1 MTDSDFMM
9 DDFQPPPNIHFVDF
23 INETNTDTVSSIQAV
38 ANVIGAGPPEDIFTI
53 LTELSQL
60 NQICPEAVFE
70 NVLPSLCSNVPL
82 WPQDLQL
89 AASTQLLSICRS
101 PHITS
106 SSAKVIALCAI
117 QVIIPLFHVTS
128 ALIPQIFLTFGD
140 ILVITLTMS
149 TWNEDDC
156 SHIFT
161 MVDDYA
167 SSHLPDERLLAVK
180 VLRGLSTSTCPV
192 GLLDTAILP
201 RLWKIFPDRDS
212 FITAHLIATFAKLTS
227 HFSKRKFFD
236 RLWPKFIH
244 LWHSTQVDDGYAKST
259 AISSIAD
266 LLSRNESVQLFAPP
280 YQYKLASYFQ
290 HICFFAY
297 NQSRD
302 NINFLPESGYDS
314 YVAVATHLP
323 TLMTYLSNNAA
334 LHWHRDGLRA
344 YSALS
349 SCNDP
354 AVRAK
359 CALNLPTV
367 CAAYRG
373 KNTSTLT
380 RLAEHFCA
388 DEIDVRLAFAQIFQ
402 QIIPYL
408 ATHSSGHLFKRML
421 QALLDDGDRHIA
433 MALTNRLGAI
443 LKALGTLRG
452 SRVSEL
458 RLLASLED
466 LTMTSDW
473 RVRETLAHQFGIAAK
488 MFCPRQQDEVLIL
501 LRVLFR
507 DGTVPVRKAAGLSFL
522 RVVRMIRTAEE
533 RCEKVETFFN
543 EVCKDGCAIRISVV
557 DTLFN
562 AVEMF
567 STLAFER
574 MFARFLLR
582 MALDKVSNIR
592 LKIATNLHLCA
603 IACQSIV
610 GYDDVIYS
618 LRHDRDIDVRTTMIG
633 FSDRMN
639 SEVRNKKRARRDARK
654 LAFERWLY
662 CNRFS
667 ITDSPGEESHTHNN
681 ERSSEGNVGRSF
693 SRHAFSTAMSKVKRL
708 FSKTKRIGNG
718 DGSSTRGRQS
728 TKAGQLTS
736 ASVREHTSS
745 EDWHRLPDRNRDNS
759 GDDSLDRFDD
769 MSVSTASFGEISPR
783 WFSSPDVEGG
793 LVTPI
798 PNQSK
803 RWEGLK
809 EASSLPSA
817 ALSPSSLVS
826 SEAHPS
832 F

>member
-1 MTDSDFMM
+1 MTDSEFIM
-9 DDFQPPPNIHFVDF
+9 DDFQSPPNIHFVDF

-38 ANVIGAGPPEDIFTI
+38 ANVIGGGTPEDIFTI
-53 LTELSQL
+53 LNELSQL
-60 NQICPEAVFE
+60 NHICPEGILE

-89 AASTQLLSICRS
+89 AAGSQLLAISRS
-101 PHITS
+101 PQLTPS
-106 SSAKVIALCAI
+106 TAKVIALCAI
-117 QVIIPLFHVTS
+117 QAIIPLFQVTS
-128 ALIPQIFLTFGD
+128 ALIPQIFLTYGD
-140 ILVITLTMS
+140 ILVITLSMA
-149 TWNEDDC
+149 TWNEEDC
-156 SHIFT
+156 THIFS
-161 MVDDYA
+161 MVDDYS

-227 HFSKRKFFD
+227 HYSKRKFFD
-236 RLWPKFIH
+236 RLWPKFIN
-244 LWHSTQVDDGYAKST
+244 LWDSTQVDDGYAKST

-266 LLSRNESVQLFAPP
+266 LLSRNESVQLFAAP
-280 YQYKLASYFQ
+280 YQFKLSSYFQ

-302 NINFLPESGYDS
+302 NINFLPESAYDS

-323 TLMTYLSNNAA
+323 TLMTYLSNNGA
-334 LHWHRDGLRA
+334 LHWHREGLRA

-354 AVRAK
+354 SVRAK
-359 CALNLPTV
+359 CALNLPIV

-373 KNTSTLT
+373 KSTSTLT

-388 DEIDVRLAFAQIFQ
+388 DEPDVRLAFAQVFQ
-402 QIIPYL
+402 QIIPFL

-421 QALLDDGDRHIA
+421 QALLEDSERHIA
-433 MALTNRLGAI
+433 VALVSRLGQI
-443 LKALGTLRG
+443 LKALATLRS
-452 SRVSEL
+452 SRMSEL

-466 LTMTSDW
+466 IAMTSEW
-473 RVRETLAHQFGIAAK
+473 RTRETLAMQFGIAAK
-488 MFCPRQQDEVLIL
+488 TFSSRQQDEILML

-522 RVVRMIRTAEE
+522 RVVRMIRVAEE
-533 RCEKVETFFN
+533 RCEKVDAFFD
-543 EVCKDGCAIRISVV
+543 EFSKDSCAIRVSVV
-557 DTLFN
+557 ETLYN

-567 STLAFER
+567 SALAFER

-582 MALDKVSNIR
+582 MATDTVSNIR
-592 LKIATNLHLCA
+592 LKIARYLHLCA
-603 IACQSIV
+603 IACQSV
-610 GYDDVIYS
+610 AGYDEVIYA
-618 LRHDRDIDVRTTMIG
+618 LRHDDDVDVRTAMIG
-633 FSDRMN
+633 FTDRVN
-639 SEVRNKKRARRDARK
+639 TEVRNKKRARKDARK

-667 ITDSPGEESHTHNN
+667 ITDAPCDDKN

-693 SRHAFSTAMSKVKRL
+693 SRHAFSSAMSKVKRL
-708 FSKTKRIGNG
+708 FGKGKRKGT
-718 DGSSTRGRQS
+718 SEAPGRRP
-728 TKAGQLTS
+728 TGKGQLTPS
-736 ASVREHTSS
+736 TMREHVSS

-783 WFSSPDVEGG
+783 WFSSPDGEP
-793 LVTPI
+793 TPSV
-798 PNQSK
+798 PSSK
-803 RWEGLK
+803 RWGDGSSNQP
-809 EASSLPSA
+809 SSLPSA
-817 ALSPSSLVS
+817 SLSPSNLVGP
-826 SEAHPS
+826 EAHAPPS